1 MTCCKGDRKWQT
13 TLLVAQATQQSA
25 TCKKGAMDVEHIFTF
40 VCTPTGLSYEQMKV
54 LSVKHTIRQS
64 FLSTD
69 ITPN

>member
-1 MTCCKGDRKWQT
+1 
-13 TLLVAQATQQSA
+13 
-25 TCKKGAMDVEHIFTF
+25 MDVEHIFTF

-69 ITPN
+69 NTPN